1 MNRDLLVNAIRI
13 IVLVFFQVLILKEIN
28 LENSSSRYLNIIIYQ
43 LGIILLPVSL
53 PSFFVILIA
62 FFSGM
67 AVDSF
72 YGSPGVHAS
81 ACLWMAASRPFVLK
95 MLEPK
100 SGYTIQQTPSS
111 ASLGIF
117 WFLRFSGILC
127 FVYLFAYFSMEEF
140 TFFYIGKILLKTLV
154 SFLVSMFIIIL
165 IKILVNPK
173 E

>member
-1 MNRDLLVNAIRI
+1 
-13 IVLVFFQVLILKEIN
+13 
-28 LENSSSRYLNIIIYQ
+28 
-43 LGIILLPVSL
+43 
-53 PSFFVILIA
+53 
-62 FFSGM
+62 
-67 AVDSF
+67 
-72 YGSPGVHAS
+72 
-81 ACLWMAASRPFVLK
+81 MAASRPFVLK